1 MFKNYLITTLRNISR
16 RKGFSILNVLGLSI
30 GLAASI
36 LILQYVKDEL
46 SYDDFHEKASRIYRI
61 RYDAYRDHEQ
71 IFKCATAFPKV
82 APMLKADL
90 PEVEDATRLFLR
102 YGGGVVQYEDIA
114 TKKIRSI
121 TS

>member
-1 MFKNYLITTLRNISR
+1 MLRNYFLSTVRNIIK
-16 RKGFSILNVLGLSI
+16 RKGFSILNILGLSI

-61 RYDAYRDHEQ
+61 RYDAYRDSEQ
-71 IFKCATAFPKV
+71 IFKSATAFPKV
-82 APMLKADL
+82 APMLKADF

-102 YGGGVVQYEDIA
+102 YGGGVVRYEDIA
-114 TKKIRSI
+114 IK
-121 TS
+121 